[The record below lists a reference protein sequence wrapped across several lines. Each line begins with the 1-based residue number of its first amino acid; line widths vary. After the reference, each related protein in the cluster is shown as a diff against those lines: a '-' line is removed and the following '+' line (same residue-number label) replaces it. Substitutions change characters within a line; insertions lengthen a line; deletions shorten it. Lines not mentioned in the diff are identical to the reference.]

1 MGLELEL
8 SSLSSTHCPAP
19 QPPNI
24 WTLAKA
30 EAGESDAHVPH
41 RGSLGEGTMVIIT
54 TFQVGTLRAHLQ
66 GGAPPTVAPPALRA
80 PPRRH
85 RNSART
91 RQAGGLSGCPM
102 GCARSSSPRPGG
114 PSSEWTA
121 SYLVWS
127 AGLNLAWPSSPS
139 LWQPKA

>member
-1 MGLELEL
+1 MQRDTQGAGVGLEFEL

-19 QPPNI
+19 QPPNV

-54 TFQVGTLRAHLQ
+54 TFQVGTLRAHLK
-66 GGAPPTVAPPALRA
+66 GGAPPAVAPPALRA

-102 GCARSSSPRPGG
+102 GCARSIILITPLLFL
-114 PSSEWTA
+114 SENFPTEIR
-121 SYLVWS
+121 Y
-127 AGLNLAWPSSPS
+127 PIRFT
-139 LWQPKA
+139 